1 MHSFRPSAKGSPYDR
16 EQARAF
22 AIRAL
27 QRGETYEDIG
37 RSEGATGVPIRTAI
51 LSYLATHHPEEWL
64 QAGGTTSGTL
74 ISLRRA
80 FQDVVL

>member
-1 MHSFRPSAKGSPYDR
+1 MPKRALRDAGR
-16 EQARAF
+16 ARQF

-37 RSEGATGVPIRTAI
+37 RSEGVHGIHIRTVV
-51 LSYLATHHPEEWL
+51 LSYLAAHHQEKWL

-74 ISLRRA
+74 ISLRSA
-80 FQDVVL
+80 FRDVAL